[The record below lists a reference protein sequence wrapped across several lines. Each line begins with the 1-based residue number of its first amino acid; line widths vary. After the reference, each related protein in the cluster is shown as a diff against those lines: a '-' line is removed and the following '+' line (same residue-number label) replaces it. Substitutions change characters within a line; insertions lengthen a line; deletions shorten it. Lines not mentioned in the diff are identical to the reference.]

1 MCRTLH
7 SRREGRSTP
16 SSVSSVEVTLSFY
29 PIHADVRHIDA
40 VSSHSCRYSWEVVV
54 CEGCGDVT
62 HLGWKFTKNGLS
74 GAASNIDYFYVRSYV
89 TSYVRARTSVSV
101 SLCARARARA
111 RACNPSKHTRV
122 LTLSSLLTIF
132 AAMTMLLLSLSSSA
146 FLPNGSPARVIC
158 VPGFDRGLQ

>member
-1 MCRTLH
+1 MYRTLH

-29 PIHADVRHIDA
+29 PIHADVRHTDA

-89 TSYVRARTSVSV
+89 TPYVRARTSMSV
-101 SLCARARARA
+101 SLCARA